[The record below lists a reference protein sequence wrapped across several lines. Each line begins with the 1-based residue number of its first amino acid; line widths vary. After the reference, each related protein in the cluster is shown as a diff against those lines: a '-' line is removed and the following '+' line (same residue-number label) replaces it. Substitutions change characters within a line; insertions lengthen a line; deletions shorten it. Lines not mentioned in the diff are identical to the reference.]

1 MNRTREA
8 GQDAHAHRRQL
19 PLVVDLNNTLI
30 RTHLLWEAL
39 VLFVRA
45 RFLDLWRLPIWLLTG
60 GSAFQRH
67 LARAAMPPAAT
78 LPYDHELLAFLEA
91 ERRAGR
97 KVVLLTD
104 IQKSFA
110 DSVAAHVGL
119 FDRISAPDRGDITG
133 SHAKVKLMLDV
144 YGDQGF
150 DYIGSDRSD
159 HAIWRHCRL
168 AYTVAR
174 QPIHIGNGRFATPI
188 GAVRGNRTAALF
200 KTLRPRQWL
209 KNLLV
214 CMPMLAGHQISA
226 VTALQ
231 SLLAF
236 VAFSL
241 CASSAYLLNDTLDVA
256 DDRMHPTKRNRP
268 IAAGTLPIAV
278 ALGCSLLLAASSLL
292 LCAAVNRMLLA
303 VVAVY
308 FVATVLYS
316 LYLKRMLVVDVVTLA
331 ILYSMRILAGGA
343 VTGIAPSFWLLAFSF
358 FIFLSLALLKRHSEL
373 ENLERSSADKMA
385 GRGYTVADKGP
396 IGIMGINSAFLS
408 VLVFI
413 LYVESQNALIQYAS
427 PVWLAGIVPL
437 LVFWLSRLW
446 ILSYR
451 GRIDDDPV
459 LYVSRDRV
467 SLAVFALCLVLTVA
481 AI

>member
-1 MNRTREA
+1 M
-8 GQDAHAHRRQL
+8 
-19 PLVVDLNNTLI
+19 
-30 RTHLLWEAL
+30 
-39 VLFVRA
+39 
-45 RFLDLWRLPIWLLTG
+45 WLLTG
-60 GSAFQRH
+60 KSTFQQH
-67 LARAAMPPAAT
+67 LAHVAMPPAAT
-78 LPYDHELLAFLEA
+78 LPYDHELLAFLQD

-97 KVVLLTD
+97 RVVLLTD
-104 IQKSFA
+104 IQRSFA
-110 DSVAAHVGL
+110 DSVAAHVEL
-119 FDRISAPDRGDITG
+119 FDRICAPVRGDTAG
-133 SHAKVKLMLDV
+133 SHAKAKRLLDV
-144 YGDQGF
+144 FGDQGF
-150 DYIGSDRSD
+150 DYIGHDRSD
-159 HAIWRHCRL
+159 HAIWRHSRL
-168 AYTVAR
+168 AYSVSR
-174 QPIHIGNGRFATPI
+174 QPIRIDNGRFTTPI
-188 GAVRGNRTAALF
+188 GTPRGGWIAALF

-226 VTALQ
+226 ATALQ

-236 VAFSL
+236 TAFSL

-278 ALGCSLLLAASSLL
+278 ALGCSLLLAVSSLL
-292 LCAAVNRMLLA
+292 LCAAVNWMLLT
-303 VVAVY
+303 VVAAY
-308 FVATVLYS
+308 FVSTVCYS
-316 LYLKRMLVVDVVTLA
+316 LYLKRMLAVDVVTLA

-343 VTGIAPSFWLLAFSF
+343 VTGITPSFWLLAFSF

-373 ENLERSSADKMA
+373 ENLGRSGADKMA

-413 LYVESQNALIQYAS
+413 LYVESQNALIQYTS
-427 PVWLAGIVPL
+427 PIWLAGIVPL

-451 GRIDDDPV
+451 GQVDDDPV

-467 SLAVFALCLVLTVA
+467 SLAVFALCLVVTVA

>member
-1 MNRTREA
+1 MNRAREA
-8 GQDAHAHRRQL
+8 GQDAHADCRQL
-19 PLVVDLNNTLI
+19 PLVVDLNDTLI

-39 VLFVRA
+39 VLFIRA
-45 RFLDLWRLPIWLLTG
+45 HFLEVWRLPIWLLTG
-60 GSAFQRH
+60 RPRFQRR
-67 LARAAMPPAAT
+67 LAHMAMPPAAT
-78 LPYDHELLAFLEA
+78 LPYDHELLAFLKN

-104 IQKSFA
+104 IQRRFA
-110 DSVAAHVGL
+110 DTVAAHVGL
-119 FDRISAPDRGDITG
+119 FDRICAPDRGDIAG
-133 SHAKVKLMLDV
+133 SHAKARLLLDV
-144 YGDQGF
+144 YGEQGF
-150 DYIGSDRSD
+150 DYVGNDRGG

-174 QPIHIGNGRFATPI
+174 RPIHIGNGRFTTPI
-188 GAVRGNRTAALF
+188 GAVRGGRIAALF

-236 VAFSL
+236 AAFSL

-268 IAAGTLPIAV
+268 IAAGSLPIAA
-278 ALGCSLLLAASSLL
+278 ALGSSLLLAVSSLL
-292 LCAAVNRMLLA
+292 LCAAVDRTLLA

-316 LYLKRMLVVDVVTLA
+316 LYLKRLLVVDVVTLSV
-331 ILYSMRILAGGA
+331 LYSMRILAGGA
-343 VTGIAPSFWLLAFSF
+343 ATGIAPSFWLLAFSF

-373 ENLERSSADKMA
+373 ENLARSGADKTA

-413 LYVESQNALIQYAS
+413 LYVESQNALTQYTS

-451 GRIDDDPV
+451 GRVDDDPV

-467 SLAVFALCLVLTVA
+467 SLAVFALCFVLTVA
-481 AI
+481 AT

>member
-1 MNRTREA
+1 MNRAREA
-8 GQDAHAHRRQL
+8 RPDAQAHGRQL
-19 PLVVDLNNTLI
+19 PLVVDLNHTLI

-39 VLFVRA
+39 ALFIRA
-45 RFLDLWRLPIWLLTG
+45 RFLELWRIPIWLLAG
-60 GSAFQRH
+60 RSAFQRH
-67 LARAAMPPAAT
+67 LAHAAMPAAAT
-78 LPYDHELLAFLEA
+78 LPYDHELLAFLHD

-97 KVVLLTD
+97 RVVLLTD
-104 IQKSFA
+104 IQSSFA
-110 DSVAAHVGL
+110 ASIAAHVGL
-119 FDRISAPDRGDITG
+119 FDRIVAPDRGDISGT
-133 SHAKVKLMLDV
+133 HAKAKLMLDA
-144 YGDQGF
+144 YGDRGF
-150 DYIGSDRSD
+150 DYIGYHKRD
-159 HAIWRHCRL
+159 HVLWRHSRL
-168 AYTVAR
+168 AYSVAR
-174 QPIHIGNGRFATPI
+174 QPIHIGNGRFTTPI
-188 GAVRGNRTAALF
+188 GAVRGGRIAALF

-236 VAFSL
+236 AAFSL

-256 DDRMHPTKRNRP
+256 DDRMHPTKRHRP

-278 ALGCSLLLAASSLL
+278 ALGCSLLLAVASLL
-292 LCAAVNRMLLA
+292 LCAAVSRTLLA
-303 VVAVY
+303 VLTVY

-316 LYLKRMLVVDVVTLA
+316 LYLKRMLAVDVVTLA

-373 ENLERSSADKMA
+373 ENLERSGADKTA

-413 LYVESQNALIQYAS
+413 LYVESQNALIQYKS
-427 PVWLAGIVPL
+427 PIWLAGIVPL

-451 GRIDDDPV
+451 GRVDDDPV

-467 SLAVFALCLVLTVA
+467 SLALFALCFVLTVA
-481 AI
+481 AT